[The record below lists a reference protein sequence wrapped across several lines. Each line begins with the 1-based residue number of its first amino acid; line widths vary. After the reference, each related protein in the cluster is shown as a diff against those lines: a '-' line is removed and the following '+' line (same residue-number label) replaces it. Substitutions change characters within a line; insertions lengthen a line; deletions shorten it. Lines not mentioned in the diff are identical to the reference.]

1 MNRILKK
8 SYLVLTRN
16 NFKIKR
22 KYIKIQFDLTIIIII
37 IFAKST
43 LLDDFCIIL
52 ESSTKLGHRDG
63 R

>member
-1 MNRILKK
+1 M
-8 SYLVLTRN
+8 TRN